1 MKAGDSVFIAAGGT
15 GGHTYPALA
24 ISEEFQKEGI
34 IIYWIGSLNG
44 MEKKIVSDKNI
55 KYLGMPV
62 SGYRGKSILKTIRSI
77 LMAIISTFFSLF
89 LIFKIRPKLILGM
102 GGYVSGPIGLA
113 AILGRTKLVIHEQ
126 NAVPGFTNKIL
137 YKFANKVFEG
147 FPGTFKGIKTIY
159 SGNPVRKEIWLVNK
173 KNLKKHERLNQ
184 ILILGGSSG
193 AKFFNNFMPR
203 VMQKICS
210 KEKIRILHQTGKND
224 FTATKKLYN
233 SLNLAEYV
241 NVVPYIEAM
250 SDAYKDHDL
259 MLSRAG
265 ASTISEILAVGINAI
280 LIPFPH
286 AVDAHQELNARF
298 LADKGACHLVL
309 EKDCQLDSFV
319 ELVKRVGFSEP
330 VRQRVI
336 LTTSLMAKPESASLI
351 VKSCMELFNA

>member
-34 IIYWIGSLNG
+34 NIYWIGSLHG
-44 MEKKIVSDKNI
+44 MEKKLVSGKNI
-55 KYLGMPV
+55 EYFGMPV
-62 SGYRGKSILKTIRSI
+62 SGYRSKNILETIRSI
-77 LMAIISTFFSLF
+77 FLAIISTFFSLF

-137 YKFANKVFEG
+137 YKFAIKVFEG
-147 FPGTFKGIKTIY
+147 FPDTFKSGKTVY
-159 SGNPVRKEIWLVNK
+159 SGNPVRKEIWLANK
-173 KNLKKHERLNQ
+173 KNLKKHEKLNR
-184 ILILGGSSG
+184 ILILGGSTG
-193 AKFFNNFMPR
+193 AKFFNNFLPR
-203 VMQKICS
+203 VMQKLCGE
-210 KEKIRILHQTGKND
+210 EKIKVLHQTGRND
-224 FTATKKLYN
+224 FTATKELYK
-233 SLNLAEYV
+233 SFNLMQYV
-241 NVVPYIEAM
+241 TVVPYIEAM
-250 SDAYKDHDL
+250 DNAYKDHDL

-265 ASTISEILAVGINAI
+265 ASTISEILAVGINSI
-280 LIPFPH
+280 LIPFPY
-286 AVDAHQELNARF
+286 AVDAHQEFNARF

-330 VRQRVI
+330 VRQRIISV
-336 LTTSLMAKPESASLI
+336 TSLMAKPGSASLI